1 MVKSARVWGDSMEK
15 LDHEPSSRTA
25 RKAQRLLSLD
35 LPSDETAGRR
45 GESWSAAYPVEPD
58 PAAIELAKG
67 ILGARF
73 EADHKD
79 LNAMQRAARD
89 AGLAFELTL
98 FGTNAA
104 DARCVVTEVAAWN
117 LRTAPAAR
125 IHRRIRALSRKVSR
139 SVAASVA
146 RVDPTTLGGRGAAGR
161 QRDHSRAAEG
171 RAILRGQIA
180 RLEAELTRRATGS
193 SADNQQ

>member
-1 MVKSARVWGDSMEK
+1 MEK

-25 RKAQRLLSLD
+25 RKAQRLLSLG

-45 GESWSAAYPVEPD
+45 GRIRSAAWPVEPD
-58 PAAIELAKG
+58 PAIDLAKG

-79 LNAMQRAARD
+79 LNAM
-89 AGLAFELTL
+89 AGR
-98 FGTNAA
+98 
-104 DARCVVTEVAAWN
+104 ARCRARVRAHALRPGCSGCEVRCHGGGGMEPAH
-117 LRTAPAAR
+117 APAAR
-125 IHRRIRALSRKVSR
+125 IHRRIGALSRKVSR

-193 SADNQQ
+193 SADDQQ